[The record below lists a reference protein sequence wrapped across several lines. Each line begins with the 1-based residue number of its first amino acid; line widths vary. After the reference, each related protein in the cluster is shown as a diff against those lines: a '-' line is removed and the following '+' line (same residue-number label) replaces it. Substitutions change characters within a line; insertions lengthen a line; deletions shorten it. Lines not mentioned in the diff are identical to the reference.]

1 MRLEYLQY
9 LVALQRAGS
18 VNKSAQLLHTS
29 AQNVS
34 RVMRQLEEELG
45 CTLFVRTPY
54 GIEMT
59 EAGLAAIQLA
69 EDILGRLAAYK
80 MRFGQVS
87 MEENLTGKLTVAAT
101 KIESVRFMNEA
112 VMRFSR
118 LHPQVKLNYVEDD
131 FGACME
137 LVRRVPMSIGVLPI
151 LDDPQSQ
158 LIPQAYA
165 QELSWRP
172 LDQDQVCIIVA
183 RQSKLY
189 QFKSV
194 TYSLLKGGRFV
205 IYAKNDFADGFWSRI
220 IQQYIKTPAEVAVA
234 GTGYILYS
242 KIIDEGY
249 IGLGCRRSSPYS
261 DTLHNAAIRERVGF
275 VPIRRNGLFHNSLV
289 MQRQSA
295 ELTLVKTFAD
305 FLTENYGDGAG
316 QREK

>member
-1 MRLEYLQY
+1 MKLEYLQY
-9 LVALQRAGS
+9 LEALQRAGS

-34 RVMRQLEEELG
+34 RVMRQMEAELG
-45 CTLFVRTPY
+45 CALFVRTPY

-69 EDILGRLAAYK
+69 EDILGRIEAYK
-80 MRFGQVS
+80 ARYGQTQTAADYVG
-87 MEENLTGKLTVAAT
+87 ELTVVAT

-112 VMRFSR
+112 VTRFSR
-118 LHPQVKLNYVEDD
+118 QHPQVKLHYVEDD
-131 FGACME
+131 FAACLE
-137 LVRRVPMSIGVLPI
+137 LLRRVPVSIGVLPI

-165 QELSWRP
+165 RELSWRP
-172 LDQDQVCIIVA
+172 LDQDQVCIIVGK
-183 RQSKLY
+183 QSKLY
-189 QFKSV
+189 RYKTV
-194 TYSLLKGGRFV
+194 TYNLLKGGRFV

-220 IQQYIKTPAEVAVA
+220 IQQYIKTPAEIAVA

-261 DTLHNAAIRERVGF
+261 DTLHNSLIREQVGF
-275 VPIRRNGLFHNSLV
+275 VPIRQDAVFHNSLV
-289 MQRQSA
+289 IPCQSA
-295 ELTLVKTFAD
+295 DHALVKAFAA
-305 FLTENYGDGAG
+305 FLEENYGDRAV
-316 QREK
+316 QIEK